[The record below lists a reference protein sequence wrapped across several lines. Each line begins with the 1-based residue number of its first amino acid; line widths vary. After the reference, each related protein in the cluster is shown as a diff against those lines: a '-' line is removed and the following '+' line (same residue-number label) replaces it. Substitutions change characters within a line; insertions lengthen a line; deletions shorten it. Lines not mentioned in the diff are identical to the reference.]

1 MIVYASSGVDATM
14 QIREYLKHR
23 TEHLA
28 KTSQR
33 IKDFRVFDFNYI
45 PERPLMREE
54 TKPLIDALLR
64 YTTTGIPN
72 HMLVFGGRG
81 SGKTLTVKYVSNLL
95 EQQYKTRFLYANC
108 RQHNTSFKILASLL
122 GVRPRGSS
130 LDELWQRFCA
140 ANPGRTVLV
149 LDEVDLISDK
159 DRQKDIL
166 YLISRSPNNYMA
178 VLLSNNPRFLGTLDE
193 STRSTLQPELLHFR
207 NYGAGE
213 ILEILRDRTRLGL
226 VHSPNAALPQ
236 IAALT
241 AKNTNSDVRVA
252 IKTLYYLALEPQAG
266 LRDLFQRARR
276 DILHEVVADLNDRN
290 LTILRAALSLPDG
303 PVKALYEC
311 YRRLSL
317 QMHEDACSYVYFYSS
332 LSYLQSMGLILL
344 LSTKVG
350 RAYTNRIQVL
360 FDPDLLETIWVSRFT

>member
-1 MIVYASSGVDATM
+1 MVYASSGVDATM
-14 QIREYLKHR
+14 QIEEYLKHR

-45 PERPLMREE
+45 PEKPLMREE

-64 YTTTGIPN
+64 YATTGIPN
-72 HMLVFGGRG
+72 HLLIFGSRG
-81 SGKTLTVKYVSNLL
+81 SGKTLLVKYVSHLL
-95 EQQYKTRFLYANC
+95 EKQHKVRFLYANC

-140 ANPGRTVLV
+140 ANQGRVVLI

-166 YLISRSPNNYMA
+166 YLISRASDNYMA

-207 NYGAGE
+207 NYGADE

-226 VHSPNAALPQ
+226 VHSPNQALPQ

-241 AKNTNSDVRVA
+241 VKNTNSDVRVA
-252 IKTLYYLALEPQAG
+252 IKTLYYLALEPQTG
-266 LRDLFQRARR
+266 VREMFQRARR
-276 DILHEVVADLNDRN
+276 DILHEVIADLNSQN
-290 LTILRAALSLPDG
+290 LFILRAAQHTPETY
-303 PVKALYEC
+303 VKSIYEQ
-311 YRRLSL
+311 YKRLAI
-317 QMHEDACSYVYFYSS
+317 QMHEEPFSYVYFYAS
-332 LSYLQSMGLILL
+332 LSYLQSLGLILL

-350 RAYTNRIQVL
+350 RTYTNRIQVL
-360 FDPDLLETIWVSRFT
+360 FDAELLAAIWISRFT